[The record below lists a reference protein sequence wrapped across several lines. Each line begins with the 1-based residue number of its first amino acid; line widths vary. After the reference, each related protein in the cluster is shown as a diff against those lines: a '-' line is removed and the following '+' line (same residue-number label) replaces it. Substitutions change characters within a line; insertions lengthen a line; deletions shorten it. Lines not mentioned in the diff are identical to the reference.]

1 MILKQLSEAPGPSGR
16 EDAVRQIILDAIK
29 EHIDSHQVDALGN
42 LIAIKKGKGPVTEGR
57 PRKVM
62 IAAHMDEVALM
73 IMHVGKDGLLHF
85 RKIGGIDD
93 RVLLSK
99 RVLIGEKRVPGVIG
113 FKPIHLL
120 KPKEREQVVSSDEMT
135 IDIGV
140 TSEEAANKLVKL
152 GDYAVFDTAYEE
164 WTRSRIVKG
173 KAFDDRAGCTVLV
186 ELVKGGP
193 YPFDLVAVFTAQEEV
208 GLRGARVAAYAVE
221 PDVAF
226 ALEGTVCDDLPK
238 KGDVS
243 PTTRLG
249 KGPAITL
256 MDRSFIADRRLVKL
270 LTDAAEA
277 EGIPYQLKQP
287 LVGGTDAGAMHLAKE
302 GVPAG
307 AVSVPARYIHAPV
320 SLLSLD
326 DLENAVKLMKAA
338 LSRLGELDL
347 RAGL

>member
-16 EDAVRQIILDAIK
+16 EDAVRQVILEAIK

-42 LIAIKKGKGPVTEGR
+42 LIAIKRGKGTVAEGR

-62 IAAHMDEVALM
+62 VAAHMDEVALM
-73 IMHVGKDGLLHF
+73 IMHIGKEGLLRF
-85 RKIGGIDD
+85 RQIGGIDD

-113 FKPIHLL
+113 CKPIHLL
-120 KPKEREQVVSSDEMT
+120 KPKEREQVVASDDMT

-140 TSEEAANKLVKL
+140 ISEDAAKKLVKL

-164 WTRSRIVKG
+164 WTQSRVAKG
-173 KAFDDRAGCTVLV
+173 KALDDRAGCAVLV
-186 ELVKGGP
+186 ELAKSGP

-208 GLRGARVAAYAVE
+208 GLRGAQVAAYAVQ
-221 PDVAF
+221 PDVAI

-238 KGDVS
+238 KEDVS

-277 EGIPYQLKQP
+277 EGIPYQFKQP
-287 LVGGTDAGAMHLAKE
+287 LVGGTDAGAMHLAK
-302 GVPAG
+302 GGAPTA
-307 AVSVPARYIHAPV
+307 AVSVPTRYIHAPV

-338 LSRLGELDL
+338 LVKLADLDL
-347 RAGL
+347 TSR